1 MSQLIQSIKILA
13 DMTRRDIA
21 RLEEKHNINTIKF
34 HKVEQSVISAVD
46 STPWTLNSEG
56 VVVKEVTD
64 VPMALA
70 I

>member
-1 MSQLIQSIKILA
+1 
-13 DMTRRDIA
+13 MTRRDMA
-21 RLEEKHNINTIKF
+21 RFEKEPSTVKF

-56 VVVKEVTD
+56 VVVKEEITD

>member
-1 MSQLIQSIKILA
+1 
-13 DMTRRDIA
+13 MTRRDMA
-21 RLEEKHNINTIKF
+21 RLEKEHNTVKF

-56 VVVKEVTD
+56 VVVKEEITD

>member
-1 MSQLIQSIKILA
+1 
-13 DMTRRDIA
+13 MTRRDVA
-21 RLEEKHNINTIKF
+21 RLEKEPNTVKF

>member
-13 DMTRRDIA
+13 DMTRRDMA
-21 RLEEKHNINTIKF
+21 RLEKEPSNVKF

-56 VVVKEVTD
+56 VIVKEEITD